1 LELAGNIAITMQ
13 VNMNVNKRASNVARL
28 TKLELERG
36 VLAIDLA
43 FLDSSFHV
51 KLESILERSIHI

>member
-1 LELAGNIAITMQ
+1 MELAGNIAITMQ
-13 VNMNVNKRASNVARL
+13 VNTNVNKRASNVARL
-28 TKLELERG
+28 IKLELERG
-36 VLAIDLA
+36 VLGIDLA